1 MNTTIPDH
9 LTVNIGNFVKRLGN
23 INFLQ
28 PLYEA
33 VVNSL
38 DADATEISINTSRI
52 KLHKNDK
59 NEEFINGFT
68 IIDNGEGFTDENISS
83 FMDIFHEKRSEGKL
97 GSGRFL
103 YLKIFNNVNIK
114 SLFENKTVLINLSCN
129 YDKIKPQI
137 INEINEKRKT
147 IVELTNLTAYG
158 EKHREKYDI
167 YKLRYELE
175 TYLLP
180 KLYELKNKGKSFKI
194 SIDGNFIAEITDESI
209 VNLEKQKFQV
219 TYTDKDKNFYQEDFS
234 LLYHIE
240 DNSLS
245 KKDKK
250 AVINNFIVAHNRKV
264 KDFSE
269 DIGINNLPNGVVS
282 IMMVLSKY
290 FDNNVNDER
299 NSLNI
304 NNNTPTEAAPIPLSE
319 INKKLKQEVKS
330 VLEKKLPNINDI
342 LENNKSDAIKEYPY
356 LTKYIENVDLIS
368 ADKNKIVKRAKQNFE
383 KDIDNSFDRFAEV
396 LKSKNITDDEY
407 QKLKDEFTELSAR
420 ELGRYICYRQQI
432 IKYFETL
439 IKNNENYED
448 KIHDIFCTK
457 HNVDDKYTDVN
468 LWLLD
473 DKYMNYL
480 NIYSDDKI
488 QKIKD
493 DLKINMPKVYG
504 DNNEPD
510 LIAFYNKD
518 TKKKDI
524 VVIEFKGIGVKNKE
538 KLVSYTEINNNS
550 KYVARNFEDV
560 NCIYSYVITSLNEN
574 LVKDFEQ
581 PYVKLLLTEHKYPI
595 LYWYDG
601 DYTRDKNGNIIPRHS
616 FVVDIETI
624 VSDANNRNMLFLNL
638 LKDKDTKK

>member
-1 MNTTIPDH
+1 MNTTIPEH
-9 LTVNIGNFVKRLGN
+9 LTVDIGNFVKRLGN
-23 INFLQ
+23 ISFLQ

-38 DADATEISINTSRI
+38 DANATQISISTSRI

-59 NEEFINGFT
+59 DEEFINGFT
-68 IIDNGEGFTDENISS
+68 IIDNGDGFTDENISS
-83 FMDIFHEKRSEGKL
+83 FMDIFHEKKNEGKL

-103 YLKIFNNVNIK
+103 YLKIFDDVEIK
-114 SLFENKTVLINLSCN
+114 SLFKDRLVSINLCCDYN
-129 YDKIKPQI
+129 KVKPKIITQ
-137 INEINEKRKT
+137 ENEKKET
-147 IVELTNLTAYG
+147 IVELKNLTIYG
-158 EKHREKYDI
+158 KKYKEKYNI
-167 YKLRYELE
+167 WKLRDNLT

-180 KLYELKNKGKSFKI
+180 KLYDLKHKGKSFKI
-194 SIDGNFIAEITDESI
+194 SIDGNILAEINNESI
-209 VNLEKQKFQV
+209 PDLEKQNFQI
-219 TYTDKDKNFYQEDFS
+219 TYIDKDKKSYKEDFS

-240 DNSLS
+240 DRSSS
-245 KKDKK
+245 KKDEK
-250 AVINNFIVAHNRKV
+250 AVISNFIVAHNRKV
-264 KDFSE
+264 RDFSA

-282 IMMVLSKY
+282 IMMLLSKY
-290 FDNNVNDER
+290 FDDNVNDER
-299 NSLNI
+299 NALNI
-304 NNNTPTEAAPIPLSE
+304 NNNTSTETAPIPLSE

-330 VLEKKLPNINDI
+330 VLEKNLPNINDI
-342 LENNKSDAIKEYPY
+342 LIGNKNDAIKEYPY

-368 ADKNKIVKRAKQNFE
+368 ADKNKIIKQAKQNYE
-383 KDIDNSFDRFAEV
+383 KDIDNSIDRFAAA

-407 QKLKDEFTELSAR
+407 QKLRDEFTELSAR

-432 IKYFETL
+432 IKYFENL
-439 IKNNENYED
+439 IKNNEKYED

-457 HNVDDKYTDVN
+457 HNIDDKYTDVN

-480 NIYSDDKI
+480 NVYSDDKI

-504 DNNEPD
+504 DDNEPD
-510 LIAFYNKD
+510 LVAFYNKD

-616 FVVDIETI
+616 FVIDIETI
-624 VSDANNRNMLFLNL
+624 ISDANNRNMLFLNL